1 MSTLSFPNSLAR
13 NGWTPWHLV
22 QALALCAMGMIVTW
36 DAWADIFHIAWRDEE
51 SSQIWL
57 VPIVALWLFW
67 VRRSRLRQVQPG
79 GMWLGTLIVA
89 AGWALHWIG
98 DSYLIQSFWHG
109 GAVIV
114 VVGCFLSVIGKD
126 ALREFLPAFIVLL
139 MLVPVPGM
147 IRQEIALP
155 LQNASAH
162 VTQIVFSMFG
172 MTVDRTGNALSING
186 QELLIAEACNG
197 LRMVFALSLVSYAFA
212 FGIPLRG
219 YVRAIVLLASP
230 VLAVVAN
237 GVRLIPTVYFYGY
250 ASMDFADGFHNAS
263 GWLMLVVAF
272 LMLIAILAALRW
284 ALVPVTQYTLA
295 YD

>member
-1 MSTLSFPNSLAR
+1 MSTITFPKALSR

-22 QALALCAMGMIVTW
+22 QAVALMAMGLIVTW
-36 DAWADIFHIAWRDEE
+36 DAWTDIFHIAWRDEE

-57 VPIVALWLFW
+57 VPIVAAWLFW
-67 VRRSRLRQVQPG
+67 VRRSRIRQVQPS
-79 GMWLGTLIVA
+79 GMWVGTILVA
-89 AGWALHWIG
+89 VGWLLHSVG
-98 DSYLIQSFWHG
+98 DHYLIQSFWHA

-114 VVGCFLSVIGKD
+114 VVGCFLSVAGKD
-126 ALREFLPAFIVLL
+126 ALREFLPAFAVLL
-139 MLVPVPGM
+139 VLVPVPGM

-162 VTQIVFSMFG
+162 MTQAVFAMFG
-172 MTVDRTGNALSING
+172 MAVDRTGNALSING

-219 YVRAIVLLASP
+219 YVRALVLLASP
-230 VLAVVAN
+230 VLAVLAN
-237 GVRLIPTVYFYGY
+237 GIRLIPTVYLYGY
-250 ASMDFADGFHNAS
+250 ASMEVADGFHGAS
-263 GWLMLVVAF
+263 GWMMLVLAF
-272 LMLIAILAALRW
+272 AMLMGILIALRW
-284 ALVPVTQYTLA
+284 ALVPVTEYTLA